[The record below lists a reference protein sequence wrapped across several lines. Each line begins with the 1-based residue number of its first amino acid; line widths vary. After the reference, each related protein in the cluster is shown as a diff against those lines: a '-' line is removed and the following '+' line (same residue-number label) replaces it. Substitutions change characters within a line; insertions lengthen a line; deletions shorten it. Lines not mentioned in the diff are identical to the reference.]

1 MWKNEAP
8 YFTNWKGRI
17 IEVDG
22 KVDQQEKLI
31 RMGNKADKLYQQWD
45 IIYVDEME
53 DEPEKGELNK
63 QFGLVVERPFY
74 IVSELGSNRYL
85 SVINNRNLA
94 IKTQHGR
101 NTQEWYFHQETKTI
115 RTKLNNQSF
124 DIHGSGKNKN
134 MQIWST
140 NSHWW

>member
-1 MWKNEAP
+1 
-8 YFTNWKGRI
+8 
-17 IEVDG
+17 
-22 KVDQQEKLI
+22 
-31 RMGNKADKLYQQWD
+31 
-45 IIYVDEME
+45 ME
-53 DEPEKGELNK
+53 DEPKKGELNK

>member
-1 MWKNEAP
+1 MNPNNNKVLDVEGGKDVEGQPVLAWNKHGKANQR
-8 YFTNWKGRI
+8 WRI
-17 IEVDG
+17 IYLDKAE
-22 KVDQQEKLI
+22 KMQEKGLH
-31 RMGNKADKLYQQWD
+31 
-45 IIYVDEME
+45 E
-53 DEPEKGELNK
+53 D
-63 QFGLVVERPFY
+63 FGFHIDRPFY
-74 IVSELGSNRYL
+74 IVSEMGTHRYL

-101 NTQEWYFHQETKTI
+101 NTQEWYFHQPSKTI

-124 DIHGSGKNKN
+124 DIHSSGNGKN